1 MVSSPDIVRAR
12 VTDGP
17 WGPLLGALAARGF
30 SGEVAIESEGK
41 RYAIELRR
49 GMVIGATSPLASD
62 SIVRVALTGH
72 LITSVHIAT
81 ITRALAA
88 AGTRD
93 EVDVVAEVARL
104 SAEQASTLRARAVT
118 QRAARTFAV
127 DAGDVTIRSGTP
139 GAGRASDCAID
150 IAAVIFLGA
159 RLNLSEVRLGGDLR
173 RLGARFALAAGADAL
188 LPRFGFGAEGV
199 AVANVLRGAGTS
211 LAELEASHRE
221 IDPRIA
227 AATIYALLSC
237 GAAIAT
243 EPGRATSEAPPPPV
257 PVPVPVPVPITEPS
271 VARAPTLPRT
281 RSDVMPPATFRTPTR
296 PLPPRTVTPRWTPE
310 ARAEIA
316 AVVAS
321 RLALID
327 QGVDYF
333 SVLGLALDAPVEAV
347 TVAHATLARV
357 LQPEALAQHGSPD
370 LSRAGARLLEQI
382 TNAVSV
388 LTNPARRAA
397 YVAALSRGGD
407 PLLRIPRTRTIE
419 EERSPVDEALH
430 RGLLALR
437 ADQPSRAA
445 VELARACEL
454 EPGNVDHA
462 VLLGWARFCAA
473 TDKASVAL
481 ETRKLLLGASRQSER
496 PQVALFYLG
505 RVERMLGRDREAL
518 EYFRAALEHD
528 PANLEAS
535 AEVRV
540 LEARLS
546 TGGSRSRR

>member
-1 MVSSPDIVRAR
+1 
-12 VTDGP
+12 
-17 WGPLLGALAARGF
+17 
-30 SGEVAIESEGK
+30 
-41 RYAIELRR
+41 
-49 GMVIGATSPLASD
+49 
-62 SIVRVALTGH
+62 
-72 LITSVHIAT
+72 
-81 ITRALAA
+81 
-88 AGTRD
+88 
-93 EVDVVAEVARL
+93 
-104 SAEQASTLRARAVT
+104 
-118 QRAARTFAV
+118 
-127 DAGDVTIRSGTP
+127 
-139 GAGRASDCAID
+139 
-150 IAAVIFLGA
+150 VIFLGA

-173 RLGARFALAAGADAL
+173 RLGARFALASGADAL

-199 AVANVLRGAGTS
+199 EVANVLRGAGAS

-243 EPGRATSEAPPPPV
+243 EPGRAASEAPPPAV
-257 PVPVPVPVPITEPS
+257 PVPVPVQATEPT
-271 VARAPTLPRT
+271 VARAPTPPRT
-281 RSDVMPPATFRTPTR
+281 RSDVLPPATFRTPTR

-419 EERSPVDEALH
+419 EERSPLDEALH

-437 ADQPSRAA
+437 ADQPARAS
-445 VELARACEL
+445 VEFARACEL

-481 ETRKLLLGASRQSER
+481 ETRKLLLGASRQSAC